1 MVTAALSGGHV
12 ADLGPAE
19 VDGIEADQYRIEADD
34 ATREALAELAPT
46 ELAWF
51 ELEHPQQVTSIE
63 IWVADDLIR
72 RIEVTVDHSDS
83 PTERQV
89 ATTTVDY
96 FDFHADI
103 EITPLTS
110 DTTPGP

>member
-1 MVTAALSGGHV
+1 M
-12 ADLGPAE
+12 
-19 VDGIEADQYRIEADD
+19 
-34 ATREALAELAPT
+34 
-46 ELAWF
+46 
-51 ELEHPQQVTSIE
+51 
-63 IWVADDLIR
+63 ADDLIR

-110 DTTPGP
+110 DTAPGP